1 MAKFRRRLP
10 QKGPLPFRYVF
21 LLTFVFFVFST
32 AAGLWIIN
40 EGLKPT
46 LISYADSQ
54 TRKIAS
60 LVINNAINKKITNVM
75 DLEEIIE
82 EKGNGSLY
90 TVNTEK
96 LNRVKAEVTELVQ
109 DNIKQAEKGDLSALE
124 SFTDV
129 VIETEGNKNL
139 NGIVYYVPLG
149 QATNNA
155 LLGNLGPKIPVK
167 FNAVGSVTSNII
179 AKKENQGINNVYLE
193 ILVRLDVQF
202 QIIIPFATEIITV
215 QEDVPV
221 AIGVIPGK
229 VPDFYNGSGDSSPS
243 IELPSNQ

>member
-1 MAKFRRRLP
+1 MAKFRGRLP
-10 QKGPLPFRYVF
+10 RKGPLPFRYVF

-46 LISYADSQ
+46 LMSYADSQ

-75 DLEEIIE
+75 DLEDMFEASESGVVSI
-82 EKGNGSLY
+82 N
-90 TVNTEK
+90 VEK

-109 DNIKQAEKGDLSALE
+109 DNIKKAEKGDLDALE

-129 VIETEGNKNL
+129 EINTEQKQSS

-155 LLGNLGPKIPVK
+155 LLGNLGPRIPVK
-167 FNAVGSVTSNII
+167 FNAVGSVTSNFITET
-179 AKKENQGINNVYLE
+179 KDHGINNVE
-193 ILVRLDVQF
+193 VKVLVRLDVQV
-202 QIIIPFATEIITV
+202 QIIIPFATKIITV
-215 QEDVPV
+215 QEDVL
-221 AIGVIPGK
+221 AAYGIYPGK
-229 VPDFYNGSGDSSPS
+229 VPQFYNGGGDTSPS
-243 IELPSNQ
+243 IEVPAGQ

>member
-1 MAKFRRRLP
+1 MAKFRGRLP
-10 QKGPLPFRYVF
+10 RKGPLPFRYVF
-21 LLTFVFFVFST
+21 LLTFIFFVIST

-46 LISYADSQ
+46 LMSYADSQ

-82 EKGNGSLY
+82 EKGDGSFY
-90 TVNTEK
+90 TINTEK

-109 DNIKQAEKGDLSALE
+109 DNIKQAEKGDLTALE

-129 VIETEGNKNL
+129 EIKMEGDKDA

-167 FNAVGSVTSNII
+167 FNAVGSVTSNFIT
-179 AKKENQGINNVYLE
+179 KREDHGINNVYIE
-193 ILVRLDVQF
+193 VLVRLDVQV

-215 QEDVPV
+215 QEDVPI
-221 AIGVIPGK
+221 AIGLIPGE
-229 VPDFYNGSGDSSPS
+229 VPQFFNGGDGSSPS
-243 IELPSNQ
+243 IEVPAGQ